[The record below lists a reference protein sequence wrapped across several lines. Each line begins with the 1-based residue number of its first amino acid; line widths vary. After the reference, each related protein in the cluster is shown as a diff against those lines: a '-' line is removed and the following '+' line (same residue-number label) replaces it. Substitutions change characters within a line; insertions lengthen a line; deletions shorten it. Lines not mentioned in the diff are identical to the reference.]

1 MISDHLLFPY
11 FFNLPTSPKKFMLFK
26 ISFFLLYVS
35 CIFVADV
42 VVVIVVVVVVI
53 VVVVVVIMFLPTY
66 YISFLF

>member
-42 VVVIVVVVVVI
+42 VVVIVVVVV
-53 VVVVVVIMFLPTY
+53 IMFLPTY